1 MRKEKRCLAVV
12 IVLLLLMSL
21 FTACGGQDSD
31 AEETAKTAAT
41 VESTI
46 AEEESE
52 AEETKESKATEAV
65 KETTK
70 TSTATKSTTKNSKT
84 ETKTSTKNS
93 TSATKE
99 TTKQNTSVCYITVE
113 GYCSSKE
120 VAVKNGMTVYDVLK
134 SSGANVS
141 ARSTGYGVY
150 VEGINGRF
158 EFDEGPDSGWVY
170 TVNGNRINESCD
182 AHKVSS
188 GDKIVWSYV
197 N

>member
-21 FTACGGQDSD
+21 FTACSSKASD

-41 VESTI
+41 VESSI
-46 AEEESE
+46 AEEASESE
-52 AEETKESKATEAV
+52 ETIETKATESAKETSKAT
-65 KETTK
+65 TT
-70 TSTATKSTTKNSKT
+70 TKSTTKNSKT
-84 ETKTSTKNS
+84 QTKASTKAS

-99 TTKQNTSVCYITVE
+99 TTKKSTSVCYITVE

-120 VAVKNGMTVYDVLK
+120 VATKNGMTVYDVLK

-141 ARSTGYGVY
+141 ARTTGYGVY

-170 TVNGNRINESCD
+170 TVNGNRINKSCD
-182 AHKVSS
+182 VCKVSS
-188 GDKIVWSYV
+188 GDKIIWSYV